1 MKSDIKP
8 IINPESAEKTGSIL
22 QKLNRQSDQR
32 NYYIGIDLGTT
43 NSVIGWGTLNP
54 QTNQLDTKIV
64 EITMMIERGGIG
76 KKALLPSCVYFKEGG
91 PPIVGEYAKTM
102 IGRTNRVVKS
112 IKSEMGTQT
121 PFDFDGNTYDP
132 VVISSQILK
141 HLAFSAQSLFNFIP
155 DDVVITVPASFDSDM
170 REATIEA
177 ARLAGFRTE
186 EDDGSPRDILLD
198 EPRAALYDFVNRQ
211 NNGEIPETLID
222 FHEPQTV
229 LVFDLGGGTLDVS
242 LHRVSYHQEQY
253 TLNIEDLAIS
263 RYTRIGG
270 DDFDQKLADRFLEIY
285 EDRFPNNLDDSQ
297 IDMLKSTFREYAEQ
311 AKIDL
316 SSEIENSK
324 LMGYFDPEL
333 VEVEII
339 KVPFEN
345 QVFECDLTLSEYEE
359 IIQPLLAPHLTL
371 DAVKQLDTL
380 STCDNIIYPIL
391 DVLRKAEQK
400 DGNIPSIDAVLLNGG
415 MTKFHTIQNRLETLF
430 DFPPIT
436 AGDPD
441 KAVARGAVV
450 YHYDLHRGIKPAR
463 ILNDTIGIEMDG
475 GEVKHLVEAGTILP
489 LEPTPI
495 PNLKVSEGARSLRLP
510 FYLGNRKDTQLPNR
524 PIFERNVQFQRPLL
538 EGEPIFIQVQVDER
552 GIMNVDG
559 WLKANPDEKFTVSID
574 STQPITANEVS
585 NGTPCDLTEA
595 NQSEVDQQPDSQRE
609 EALSISEPKQ
619 IPVLSQS
626 RGTPEVQG
634 DTLDVQPELI
644 EMKKKFSHYM
654 KISDFNRK
662 KVINDQVIRQHS
674 RIAEA
679 SNAEEFIRP
688 LLDNIDY
695 VNNYGKGKTI
705 ELLGDLANRCSNTDI
720 LYDIYAAAAALSIPE
735 KIQSQHFMVIKNIVT
750 NAIKTIGE
758 TQLLS
763 AESHLINLITREIP
777 ITVRPIAVY
786 SIGKCCSSVNAL
798 EHLKRLIEYGE
809 DTDHIAINWAF
820 GKMGSR
826 EHENP
831 LSIQEFESVISIL
844 TDQLQ
849 AESHNDVKLN
859 GIYALGEIC
868 DRRDCA
874 NDVINTEKSEVV
886 VQLIEPFLKVRTDGS
901 LADLANMQQMNLIK
915 KFADI
920 SINMIR
926 GIQLSEEQ
934 TESLLKQRTEDYGY
948 GGKFYSED

>member
-1 MKSDIKP
+1 MKYDI
-8 IINPESAEKTGSIL
+8 ESITDLALEEKTGRDL
-22 QKLNRQSDQR
+22 QKLNRQPDQR

-43 NSVIGWGTLNP
+43 NSVMGWGILNP

-132 VVISSQILK
+132 AVISSQILK
-141 HLAFSAQSLFNFIP
+141 HLALSAKSLFNFIP

-198 EPRAALYDFVNRQ
+198 EPRAALYDFVNKQ

-222 FHEPQTV
+222 FHKSQTV

-242 LHRVSYHQEQY
+242 LHRVSYYQERY

-263 RYTRIGG
+263 RYTQIGG
-270 DDFDQKLADRFLEIY
+270 DDFDQKLADRFLEVY
-285 EDRFPNNLDDSQ
+285 QDRVPNNFDDSQ
-297 IDMLKSTFREYAEQ
+297 MDMLKSEFQEYAEQ

-324 LMGYFDPEL
+324 LIGHFDPES
-333 VEVEII
+333 VKIEII

-345 QVFECDLTLSEYEE
+345 QVFEYDLTLSEYEE
-359 IIQPLLAPHLTL
+359 IIDPLLGPDLTL
-371 DAVKQLDTL
+371 DAVNHLDKL
-380 STCDNIIYPIL
+380 SNCDNIIFPIL

-400 DGNIPSIDAVLLNGG
+400 DGNIPNINAVLLNGG
-415 MTKFHTIQNRLETLF
+415 MTKFHTIQKRLETLF
-430 DFPPIT
+430 GFRPIT

-441 KAVARGAVV
+441 KAVASGAVV

-463 ILNDTIGIEMDG
+463 ILNDTIGIEIAG

-489 LEPTPI
+489 LQPTPI
-495 PNLKVSEGARSLRLP
+495 PDLTVSEGALSLRLP
-510 FYLGNRKDTQLPNR
+510 FYLGSRKDTQLPNR
-524 PIFERNVQFQRPLL
+524 PIFERNVQFQRPLSK
-538 EGEPIFIQVQVDER
+538 GEPVFIQVQVDER
-552 GIMNVDG
+552 GIMNVEG
-559 WLKANPDEKFTVSID
+559 WLEADPNEKFTVSID
-574 STQPITANEVS
+574 STQPIATNEVS
-585 NGTPCDLTEA
+585 NVIPCDPTEV
-595 NQSEVDQQPDSQRE
+595 NQSETDQQPDIVQE
-609 EALSISEPKQ
+609 EARSISKPQQ
-619 IPVLSQS
+619 ILDMSRS
-626 RGTPEVQG
+626 RGIPELHG
-634 DTLDVQPELI
+634 ATLDVQPEI
-644 EMKKKFSHYM
+644 TEMEKNFSYYM
-654 KISDFNRK
+654 NTSDFNRK
-662 KVINDQVIRQHS
+662 KVINEQVIRQHCK
-674 RIAEA
+674 IAEA

-695 VNNYGKGKTI
+695 VNNYGRGRI
-705 ELLGDLANRCSNTDI
+705 VALLGDLANRCSDTDI
-720 LYDIYAAAAALSIPE
+720 LYHIYDTAAALSNPE
-735 KIQSQHFMVIKNIVT
+735 KIKTNPPRAIIENIVT

-758 TQLLS
+758 TRLLS

-777 ITVRPIAVY
+777 IEVRPIAVY
-786 SIGKCCSSVNAL
+786 SIGKCCPTLNAL
-798 EHLKRLIEYGE
+798 EHLKHLIKYGE
-809 DTDHIAINWAF
+809 DADRIAINWAF
-820 GKMGSR
+820 GKIGSR
-826 EHENP
+826 EREEP

-844 TDQLQ
+844 MDQLQ
-849 AESHNDVKLN
+849 TESHNDVKRN

-874 NDVINTEKSEVV
+874 NDVINVEKGEVV
-886 VQLIEPFLKVRTDGS
+886 IELIEPFLKIQTDGS

-934 TESLLKQRTEDYGY
+934 TENLLAIRSDN
-948 GGKFYSED
+948 